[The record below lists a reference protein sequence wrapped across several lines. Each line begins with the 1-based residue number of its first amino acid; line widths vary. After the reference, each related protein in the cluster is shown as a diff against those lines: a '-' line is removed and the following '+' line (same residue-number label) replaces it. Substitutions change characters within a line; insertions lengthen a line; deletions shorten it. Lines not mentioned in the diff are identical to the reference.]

1 MNPFPIANLLTAFPD
16 GLTWNQAEVGD
27 SWLVVSPELLP
38 AIATF
43 LKSDA
48 DCLMDM
54 LSSISGVDYG
64 EAAGKMEVVY
74 HFYSVLKDHSL
85 ILKVSLDRNKAGE
98 PLPSLHSISSIYKTA
113 NWHEREVYDL
123 FGIHFEN
130 HLDLRRIL
138 LPADWE
144 GFPMRKDY
152 VEQETY
158 HEIKV
163 KS

>member
-1 MNPFPIANLLTAFPD
+1 MNQFPITNLLAAFPE
-16 GLTWNQAEVGD
+16 GITWHQAEVGD

-38 AIATF
+38 AIARH

-48 DCLMDM
+48 DCLLDM

-74 HFYSVLKDHSL
+74 HFYSVLKHHSL
-85 ILKVSLDRNKAGE
+85 VVKVGLSRNKVGE
-98 PLPSLHSISSIYKTA
+98 NIPSVPSIESIYKTA

-130 HLDLRRIL
+130 HTDLRRIL

>member
-1 MNPFPIANLLTAFPD
+1 MNPFPITNLLTAFPE
-16 GLTWNQAEVGD
+16 GITWHQAEVGD
-27 SWLVVSPELLP
+27 SWAVVSPELLP
-38 AIATF
+38 AIVLH
-43 LKSDA
+43 LKNDA
-48 DCLMDM
+48 DCLIDM
-54 LSSISGVDYG
+54 LSSVSGVDYG
-64 EAAGKMEVVY
+64 EASGKMEVVY

-85 ILKVSLDRNKAGE
+85 VLKVSLLRNKAGE
-98 PLPSLHSISSIYKTA
+98 PLPSLPSIFSIYKTA

-123 FGIHFEN
+123 FGIHFDN
-130 HLDLRRIL
+130 HPDLRRIL

-163 KS
+163 KN